1 MPSVNIGETP
11 IANLDEPIAKS
22 NSLWLTNR
30 SFEDL
35 EVHSRSSERPPVV
48 SPNHRCL
55 FSVRGGYGEM
65 GSVVICKTPISD
77 LDKPVSKRNA
87 LETSSLSLKRL
98 EVSTWTIERQTV
110 APQDQGGLPCF

>member
-48 SPNHRCL
+48 SPIIAVFFR
-55 FSVRGGYGEM
+55 SVEAM
-65 GSVVICKTPISD
+65 EK
-77 LDKPVSKRNA
+77 
-87 LETSSLSLKRL
+87 
-98 EVSTWTIERQTV
+98 W
-110 APQDQGGLPCF
+110 APL